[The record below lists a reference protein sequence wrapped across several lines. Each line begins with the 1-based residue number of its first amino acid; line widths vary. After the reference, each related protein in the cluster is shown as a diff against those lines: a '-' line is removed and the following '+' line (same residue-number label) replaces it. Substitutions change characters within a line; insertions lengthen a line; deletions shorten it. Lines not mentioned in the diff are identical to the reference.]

1 MKVNW
6 ELCPRQWRELKR
18 LNSSGSQEAG
28 RQQLWEDLEAWER
41 EEVWPSGQGEVSRLL
56 PEMIPS
62 CSAAAL
68 GLTGASLGRS
78 CLLRGAPLFPSYP

>member
-28 RQQLWEDLEAWER
+28 RQQLWEDLEGLGKGGG
-41 EEVWPSGQGEVSRLL
+41 V
-56 PEMIPS
+56 
-62 CSAAAL
+62 AL
-68 GLTGASLGRS
+68 GAG
-78 CLLRGAPLFPSYP
+78 